1 MAYYIYLF
9 SFPNG
14 KHYVGRTHDF
24 LGRLASHKY
33 KSKIKR
39 KFILYFAINKY
50 GWDNIDKKVIDEVK
64 TLQQSIIKEYERIV
78 EYDSVLNGYN
88 STYNTKDGGNV
99 WIDRKDTQEFKDF
112 IEYMKD
118 VNGGKNNGMFG
129 KNHSEES
136 IEKQKQKAKG
146 RFSLPWF
153 IERYGEIEGQKKY
166 EDRRL
171 FLKSRNLN
179 RSIDGKFQKS

>member
-1 MAYYIYLF
+1 MAYYVYLF

-14 KHYVGRTHDF
+14 KYYVGRTNNFED
-24 LGRLASHKY
+24 RLIGH
-33 KSKIKR
+33 KSKAKKR
-39 KFILYFAINKY
+39 KKSILYFAINKY

-78 EYDSVLNGYN
+78 EYNSVLNGYN

-99 WIDRKDTQEFKDF
+99 WIDREDTQEFKDF
-112 IEYMKD
+112 IEYMQKIS
-118 VNGGKNNGMFG
+118 VGEKNSMFG
-129 KNHSEES
+129 KNHSQES
-136 IEKQKQKAKG
+136 IVKQKEKAKG

-166 EDRRL
+166 EDRKL
-171 FLKSRNLN
+171 FLKSRNLK